1 MEMET
6 VVIGL
11 IGLIIGVVAGFI
23 VRTLTMADKVKEAQ
37 EKAER
42 IIKDAE
48 RDVENRRKEVEIEA
62 KDKIIQAK
70 LDIDRETQEKRIE
83 LTNLEKRL
91 TQRENHLE
99 RKGEQVERRDNEL
112 HRREREVTVREK
124 LATEKVEQ
132 YDQAI
137 RTAREQLERISGMS
151 AEEAKKYLMQM
162 MEDEAKFEAA
172 KEIKRIEDETKSTAE
187 KKAREIITLAIQRY
201 ANEHV
206 AEATVSVVNL
216 PNEEMKGRIIG
227 REGRNIR
234 ALESATGVDFIVDDT
249 PEAVIISGF
258 DPVRREIARQI
269 LEKLIADGRIHPGRI
284 EDLAEKVK
292 RDIEKN
298 MREDAEKTLFDLGI
312 SNVHPEIVK
321 LLGRLKY
328 RTSYGQNNLM
338 HAREVAFICGIM
350 AAELKLDVALCKRA
364 ALLHDI
370 GKAMTHEHE
379 GSHTS
384 IGMEVAKKYGEHPAV
399 INAIG
404 SHHGDIEP
412 NCVESVLVAAA
423 DALSGARPGA
433 RRETFESYIKRLENL
448 EKVAATFKGVEKAYA
463 ISAGREIRVIVKQ
476 GDVSDAEAS
485 QIAREMAK
493 KIHDELTY
501 PGTIKVTVIR
511 ESRYIEMAK

>member
-1 MEMET
+1 MET
-6 VVIGL
+6 VIIGL
-11 IGLIIGVVAGFI
+11 IALALGIISGFI
-23 VRTLTMADKVKEAQ
+23 VRNLTMANKVKEAQ
-37 EKAER
+37 DKAEG

-48 RDVENRRKEVEIEA
+48 REAANKRKEVEIEA
-62 KDKIIQAK
+62 KAKIYQTK
-70 LDIDRETQEKRIE
+70 LDIERETQEKRTE
-83 LTNLEKRL
+83 LLNLEKRL
-91 TQRENHLE
+91 NQRENHLE
-99 RKGEQVERRDNEL
+99 RKGEQLERRDNEV
-112 HRREREVTVREK
+112 HRRDRELIVREK
-124 LATEKVEQ
+124 LAAEKIEQ
-132 YDQAI
+132 YEQAL
-137 RTAREQLERISGMS
+137 RAEREQLERISGMS
-151 AEEAKKYLMQM
+151 AEEAKRRLIQT
-162 MEDEAKFEAA
+162 MENEARFEAA
-172 KEIKRIEDETKSTAE
+172 KEIKRIEDEAKSEAE
-187 KKAREIITLAIQRY
+187 KKSREIIALAIQRY
-201 ANEHV
+201 ANDHV
-206 AEATVSVVNL
+206 AEVTVSVVNL

-258 DPVRREIARQI
+258 DPVRREIARQT

-284 EDLAEKVK
+284 EDLVEKVK

-298 MREDAEKTLFDLGI
+298 MREDAEKALFDLGI
-312 SNVHPEIVK
+312 HNVHPEIVK

-350 AAELKLDVALCKRA
+350 AAELGLDVALCKRA

-370 GKAMTHEHE
+370 GKAVTHEHE
-379 GSHTS
+379 GTHTT
-384 IGMEVAKKYGEHPAV
+384 IGMELAKKYGENPTV

-412 NCVESVLVAAA
+412 NCPESVLVAAA

-448 EKVAATFKGVEKAYA
+448 EKVASTFKGVEKAYA

-476 GDVSDAEAS
+476 EDVSDVEAA
-485 QIAREMAK
+485 QIARDMAK

-501 PGTIKVTVIR
+501 PGQIKVTVIR
-511 ESRYIEMAK
+511 ESRYVELAK